1 MWGIAGYS
9 EGGFCTANIALQY
22 PSDFGYAGVLSGY
35 FAPYTSQVPLG
46 GKPGG
51 RPHDVNVFAHHPAL
65 LARNTPDKYILKIPI
80 GLEVPQFWLAAGAED
95 AQDVQAAQYFQQLL
109 LTRVANVPLMIVPN
123 GGHTAPVWRAAFRPM
138 LAWMTT
144 QLALQVQHFTQL
156 ARSGPLPPE
165 VPGPECTG
173 YR

>member
-1 MWGIAGYS
+1 MPVTKS
-9 EGGFCTANIALQY
+9 E
-22 PSDFGYAGVLSGY
+22 
-35 FAPYTSQVPLG
+35 
-46 GKPGG
+46 
-51 RPHDVNVFAHHPAL
+51 AL
-65 LARNTPDKYILKIPI
+65 LARNTPDQYILKIPI

-144 QLALQVQHFTQL
+144 QLAAQVQHFAQVDRQRAQAAHRGKPALHRIPVKPAHAPVAHPTAL
-156 ARSGPLPPE
+156 FSVRNRP
-165 VPGPECTG
+165 
-173 YR
+173 